1 MEIVSSLLIAIG
13 LAMDALAVSL
23 GIGTTGQ
30 AKDNRARFRL
40 AFHFGVFQSGMT
52 LLGWLAG
59 STIVGLISGV
69 DHWAAMAL
77 LGYVGVNMIR
87 SGLSPDGACY
97 QSNPSKG
104 RTLMILCV
112 ATSLD
117 ALAVGLGLAMLK
129 TSILA
134 PTLLIGLVASG
145 LSLFG
150 LLAGT
155 SLGEKFGKRMEILG
169 GILLIGIGIRVVV
182 SHVL

>member
-1 MEIVSSLLIAIG
+1 MEFLTSLLIAIG

-30 AKDNRARFRL
+30 AKDTRARFRL
-40 AFHFGVFQSGMT
+40 VFHFGVFQSGMT

-59 STIVGLISGV
+59 STIVSLISGL
-69 DHWAAMAL
+69 DHWVALAL

-87 SGLSPDGACY
+87 AGASEDGVCY
-97 QSNPSKG
+97 QTNPSKG
-104 RTLMILCV
+104 RTLMVLCV

-117 ALAVGLGLAMLK
+117 ALAVGLSLAMLK
-129 TSILA
+129 TSILF
-134 PTLLIGLVASG
+134 PVLLIGVVASG

-155 SLGEKFGKRMEILG
+155 TLGEKFGKRMEILG
-169 GILLIGIGIRVVV
+169 GLILIGIGVRVVV
-182 SHVL
+182 SHIF